1 MGEREIFEQ
10 INDVLRENGYNTRIN
25 GLMDLTH
32 FLNEKRDTDSLVYDK
47 VRELYAQ
54 FMMVSVCGDFSI
66 SMANIYA
73 KTASRLNEA
82 VFVLEFD
89 ISIAALCHLL

>member
-32 FLNEKRDTDSLVYDK
+32 KKGIRTVWCMTKSGNCMLNL
-47 VRELYAQ
+47 
-54 FMMVSVCGDFSI
+54 
-66 SMANIYA
+66 
-73 KTASRLNEA
+73 
-82 VFVLEFD
+82 
-89 ISIAALCHLL
+89 

>member
-32 FLNEKRDTDSLVYDK
+32 FLNEKKGYG
-47 VRELYAQ
+47 Q
-54 FMMVSVCGDFSI
+54 FGV
-66 SMANIYA
+66 
-73 KTASRLNEA
+73 
-82 VFVLEFD
+82 
-89 ISIAALCHLL
+89 